1 MDGLIN
7 RGGGWEGAYIR
18 NNIFIGRWM
27 GFKTRGGGG
36 LKWDFW
42 YLRFLELLGQTNL
55 ISGSTDFFQNLKGRS
70 EKEENKKNAQ
80 FFALALII
88 NKNFL

>member
-7 RGGGWEGAYIR
+7 RGWGWEGAYIR

-27 GFKTRGGGG
+27 GFKTRGG

-55 ISGSTDFFQNLKGRS
+55 ISGSTDSFQNLKGRS
-70 EKEENKKNAQ
+70 EKKENKNAQ